1 MTKFYNKDVND
12 GSTPEKAN
20 TLKNIEEIQNKGPIN
35 ITGQQ
40 LHFGPFVMWSKLKTG
55 DISELIKR
63 GKKAKK
69 SANSRLAGQLKK
81 QFLFEK
87 DDENWFW
94 KDIFQ
99 PYFQAYRQLHCQY
112 HGTPNLPVAYKSL
125 ELWIN
130 YMKAGEFNPPHT
142 HTGDLTFV
150 IFLETPKDI
159 EKEIKNFEG
168 TGPRPGQL
176 LFEYGEQSTR
186 PWNKHGNLITPSAGD
201 FLIFPTLLK
210 HWVCPFKSKGT
221 RVSVSGNILYAYA
234 NEIEYPKDYL

>member
-20 TLKNIEEIQNKGPIN
+20 TLKNIEEIQNKRPIN

-81 QFLFEK
+81 QFLFEE

-112 HGTPNLPVAYKSL
+112 HGIPNLPVAYKSL
-125 ELWIN
+125 ELCT
-130 YMKAGEFNPPHT
+130 YFTAGPQE
-142 HTGDLTFV
+142 
-150 IFLETPKDI
+150 
-159 EKEIKNFEG
+159 
-168 TGPRPGQL
+168 
-176 LFEYGEQSTR
+176 S
-186 PWNKHGNLITPSAGD
+186 W
-201 FLIFPTLLK
+201 
-210 HWVCPFKSKGT
+210 
-221 RVSVSGNILYAYA
+221 
-234 NEIEYPKDYL
+234 